1 MSRSN
6 KKKQTTVVV
15 PHILP
20 KGDKYY
26 EASQSQNHFPVGV
39 YFMNKFGT
47 APCTFDTDRE
57 VIKGIVPFLEKNG
70 ELVYEHTHMPS
81 INSAASAVYDTG
93 NYWDES
99 EISENKVFAYKD
111 TIIYLRTVSSRRV
124 KKEESHYSI
133 CISYKPGSPSYVE
146 DFEQFFVKEEIK
158 NVIFTIMKDEH
169 GSVRFDPF
177 EVAMPEN
184 YNIDKCYE
192 PDFKPIHEKIVE
204 NLNKN
209 ESGLYLFHGDPGTG
223 KTTYIK
229 YLSSILKRDMIYVPT
244 SFVDYIADPAFL
256 PALLHKKQSILI
268 IEDAE
273 KALLARDPSDS
284 SSIVSTILN
293 ITDGIMANVF
303 NIAVIATYNSPRQA
317 IDKAL
322 LRKGRLKGEYRFD
335 KLSVETAQKIV
346 DGIKPG
352 YVVEEPMSLA
362 DIYNLNVTDNCSTK
376 ELIEEKRMGF
386 R

>member
-1 MSRSN
+1 MSHSS
-6 KKKQTTVVV
+6 KKKTNKIV

-20 KGDKYY
+20 KGEKYY

-39 YFMNKFGT
+39 YFTNKYGT

-57 VIKGIVPFLEKNG
+57 VTKTILPFLEKHG
-70 ELVYEHTHMPS
+70 ELIYEHTHMPS
-81 INSAASAVYDTG
+81 VNSAASAVYDTG

-99 EISENKVFAYKD
+99 EITENKLFAYKE
-111 TIIYLRTVSSRRV
+111 TIVHLRTVSSRRI
-124 KKEESHYSI
+124 KKEDSNYSI
-133 CISYKPGSPSYVE
+133 CISYQPGSPSHIE
-146 DFEQFFVKEEIK
+146 DFEEFFIKEELK
-158 NVIFTIMKDEH
+158 NVIFTIMKDDH
-169 GSVRFDPF
+169 GGVRFDPF
-177 EVAMPEN
+177 EVEIPKTYSIKES
-184 YNIDKCYE
+184 YE
-192 PDFKPIHEKIVE
+192 PEFEEVHNRLVDS
-204 NLNKN
+204 LNKN

-229 YLSSILKRDMIYVPT
+229 YLSSLLKRDMIYVPT

-256 PALLHKKQSILI
+256 PALLHKKQSVLI

-303 NIAVIATYNSPRQA
+303 NIAVIATYNSPRQDV
-317 IDKAL
+317 DKAL

-335 KLSVETAQKIV
+335 KLKIETAQKIV
-346 DGIKPG
+346 NKVKKG
-352 YVVEEPMSLA
+352 YKVKEPMSLA
-362 DIYNLNVTDNCSTK
+362 DIYNLDVIETDTTK
-376 ELIEEKRMGF
+376 ELTEEKRMGF

>member
-6 KKKQTTVVV
+6 KKIKEVK

-20 KGDKYY
+20 TGDKYY

-39 YFMNKFGT
+39 YFTNKFGT
-47 APCTFDTDRE
+47 APCSFDTDRE
-57 VIKGIVPFLEKNG
+57 LTKDVIPFLEKNG

-81 INSAASAVYDTG
+81 LNSAASAVYDTG

-99 EISENKVFAYKD
+99 EITENKVFAYKD
-111 TIIYLRTVSSRRV
+111 TIVYLRTVSSRRI
-124 KKEESHYSI
+124 KKAESNYSI
-133 CISYKPGSPSYVE
+133 CISYKPGSSSYVE
-146 DFEQFFVKEEIK
+146 DFEKFFVKEEIK

-169 GSVRFDPF
+169 GGVRFDPF
-177 EVAMPEN
+177 EVEIPKTYSIKES
-184 YNIDKCYE
+184 YE
-192 PDFKPIHEKIVE
+192 PEFEQVHDRLVE
-204 NLNKN
+204 SLNKN

-229 YLSSILKRDMIYVPT
+229 YLSSLLKRDMIYVPT

-273 KALLARDPSDS
+273 KALLAREPGDT

-303 NIAVIATYNSPRQA
+303 NIAVIATYNSPRQSV
-317 IDKAL
+317 DKAL

-335 KLSVETAQKIV
+335 KLKIETAQKIV
-346 DGIKPG
+346 NKIKKE
-352 YVVEEPMSLA
+352 YKVDEPMSLA
-362 DIYNLNVTDNCSTK
+362 DIYNLDVIETDTTK
-376 ELIEEKRMGF
+376 ELTEEKRMGF

>member
-1 MSRSN
+1 MSRSS
-6 KKKQTTVVV
+6 KKTKTAIV

-20 KGDKYY
+20 KGEKYY

-39 YFMNKFGT
+39 YFTNKYGT

-57 VIKGIVPFLEKNG
+57 VVKDVVPFLEKNG
-70 ELVYEHTHMPS
+70 ELIYEHTHMPS
-81 INSAASAVYDTG
+81 VNSAASAVYDTG

-99 EISENKVFAYKD
+99 EITETKVFAYKD
-111 TIIYLRTVSSRRV
+111 TVVHLRTVSSRRV

-133 CISYKPGSPSYVE
+133 CISYKPGETSHVE
-146 DFEQFFVKEEIK
+146 DFERFFVKEEIK
-158 NVIFTIMKDEH
+158 NVIFTIMKDDH
-169 GSVRFDPF
+169 GGVRFDPF
-177 EVAMPEN
+177 EVSIPEG
-184 YNIDKCYE
+184 YNIEECYE
-192 PDFKPIHEKIVE
+192 PNFKPVHEKIVE
-204 NLNKN
+204 NLNKD

-229 YLSSILKRDMIYVPT
+229 YLSSVLKRDMIYVPT
-244 SFVDYIADPAFL
+244 SFVDYIADPSFL
-256 PALLHKKQSILI
+256 PALLHKKRCVLI

-317 IDKAL
+317 VDKAL

-335 KLSVETAQKIV
+335 KLSIKTAQKIV
-346 DGIKPG
+346 DRIKPD
-352 YVVEEPMSLA
+352 YVVDEPMSLA
-362 DIYNLNVTDNCSTK
+362 DIYNLNVTDNCTTK
-376 ELIEEKRMGF
+376 ELTEEKRMGF
-386 R
+386 F

>member
-6 KKKQTTVVV
+6 KKTKEVK

-20 KGDKYY
+20 TGDKYY

-39 YFMNKFGT
+39 YFFNKFGT

-57 VIKGIVPFLEKNG
+57 VTKDIIPFLEKNG

-99 EISENKVFAYKD
+99 EISENKVFAYKE
-111 TIIYLRTVSSRRV
+111 TIVYLRTVSSRRI

-146 DFEQFFVKEEIK
+146 DFEKFFVKEEVK

-169 GSVRFDPF
+169 GGVRFDPF
-177 EVAMPEN
+177 EVEIPKTYSIKES
-184 YNIDKCYE
+184 YE
-192 PDFKPIHEKIVE
+192 PEFEQVHNRLVE
-204 NLNKN
+204 SLNKN

-229 YLSSILKRDMIYVPT
+229 YLSSLLKRDMIYVPT

-273 KALLARDPSDS
+273 KALLAREPGDT

-303 NIAVIATYNSPRQA
+303 NIAVIATYNSPRQSV
-317 IDKAL
+317 DKAL

-335 KLSVETAQKIV
+335 KLKVETAQKIV
-346 DGIKPG
+346 NKVKKG
-352 YVVEEPMSLA
+352 YKVDEPMSLA
-362 DIYNLNVTDNCSTK
+362 DIYNLDVIETDTTK
-376 ELIEEKRMGF
+376 ELTEEKRMGF